1 MALEHTKWGI
11 LFCPKGSSAN
21 TRKYRSRLE
30 DMLKTNNVEYDLV
43 QSESESSVE
52 RLVKM
57 FIDNSYKTIVIVGG
71 DSALN
76 DAVNCLMDCPSELR
90 DTISLGVIPN
100 GVLNDF
106 SKFWGLKEGD
116 VSFSIHTLLGHRVR
130 KIDLGCMHYADKEG
144 EGHKRYFINCINI
157 GLIADMMNLRR
168 QTRSLLGSRT
178 LSFSSQPSSSSFTA
192 WNTRCG

>member
-106 SKFWGLKEGD
+106 
-116 VSFSIHTLLGHRVR
+116 
-130 KIDLGCMHYADKEG
+130 
-144 EGHKRYFINCINI
+144 
-157 GLIADMMNLRR
+157 
-168 QTRSLLGSRT
+168 
-178 LSFSSQPSSSSFTA
+178 
-192 WNTRCG
+192 

>member
-1 MALEHTKWGI
+1 
-11 LFCPKGSSAN
+11 
-21 TRKYRSRLE
+21 
-30 DMLKTNNVEYDLV
+30 MLKTNNVEYDLV

-90 DTISLGVIPN
+90 ETISLGVIPN

-116 VSFSIHTLLGHRVR
+116 VSFSIQTLLGHPQR
-130 KIDLGCMHYADKEG
+130 KIDH
-144 EGHKRYFINCINI
+144 R
-157 GLIADMMNLRR
+157 
-168 QTRSLLGSRT
+168 
-178 LSFSSQPSSSSFTA
+178 
-192 WNTRCG
+192 